1 MSDTPKKIEFTIIKD
16 SAAEFVIARRVTFR
30 VSELII
36 PFFLTMSTAGLM

>member
-1 MSDTPKKIEFTIIKD
+1 MIND
-16 SAAEFVIARRVTFR
+16 SAAEFDTASKVTLR